1 MVRDS
6 NDETNVLNN
15 LLLTGTQNP
24 RLRVAFASGSPANTK
39 VSKSQRSQIVQLVG
53 IIEPV
58 SSFLF

>member
-1 MVRDS
+1 MVGDS
-6 NDETNVLNN
+6 NDGTNFLNN
-15 LLLTGTQNP
+15 LLLTGTQNS

-39 VSKSQRSQIVQLVG
+39 VSKSQRSKIVQLVG